1 MNWTKYFN
9 TDILF
14 IDDNSYLSK
23 LNLLTKKNYLDT
35 LKIKEEVF
43 LKELEELKE
52 MTLSK
57 INIEHYKSKNS
68 LQLLEAQKNIILTL
82 NRYCLKL
89 NKIDFNFII
98 NSLNY
103 ILEISNILKKRTKQT
118 DIVLVAKDTI
128 QRCSYKFCKF
138 KENCTYNYS
147 HRKNVCY
154 QDHYVHNMVIC
165 DLNQIIN
172 FISKNSDTLQLND
185 FSKSINT
192 ISFVINH
199 MYKELNSRCLYIK
212 LDKEIE
218 KEHISKNKINR
229 FKK

>member
-9 TDILF
+9 KDIHF
-14 IDDNSYLSK
+14 IDEKSYLSN

-35 LKIKEEVF
+35 LKIKEVQF
-43 LKELEELKE
+43 LKELEELKI
-52 MTLSK
+52 MTNNEFNL
-57 INIEHYKSKNS
+57 HGYKSRNS
-68 LQLLEAQKNIILTL
+68 LQLLEDQKNIITTL

-89 NKIDFNFII
+89 NMIDFNFII
-98 NSLNY
+98 NTLNY
-103 ILEISNILKKRTKQT
+103 LLKISIILKDRLKQK
-118 DIVLVAKDTI
+118 DIVLLAKDNI

-165 DLNQIIN
+165 DLNQIIS
-172 FISKNSDTLQLND
+172 FISKNKNNGSLQLND

-199 MYKELNSRCLYIK
+199 MYKELNTRCLYIK
-212 LDKEIE
+212 LTNEIE
-218 KEHISKNKINR
+218 KEHISKHK
-229 FKK
+229 

>member
-1 MNWTKYFN
+1 MDWTTYFN
-9 TDILF
+9 KDILF
-14 IDDNSYLSK
+14 IDNNSYISN
-23 LNLLTKKNYLDT
+23 LNLLAKKNYLDT
-35 LKIKEEVF
+35 LKMKELQF
-43 LKELEELKE
+43 LKELEELKK
-52 MTLSK
+52 MT
-57 INIEHYKSKNS
+57 INEFNLECYKPKNS
-68 LQLLEAQKNIILTL
+68 LQLLEEQKNIILTL

-89 NKIDFNFII
+89 NKIDFDFII
-98 NSLNY
+98 NTLNY
-103 ILEISNILKKRTKQT
+103 LLKISLILKGRLNQK
-118 DIVLVAKDTI
+118 DVVLVAKDNI

-147 HRKNVCY
+147 HKKNVCY

-172 FISKNSDTLQLND
+172 FILKNKDSDKLQLND

-218 KEHISKNKINR
+218 REHISKHK
-229 FKK
+229 

>member
-1 MNWTKYFN
+1 MDWTKYFN
-9 TDILF
+9 KDILF
-14 IDDNSYLSK
+14 IDENSYLSN

-35 LKIKEEVF
+35 LKMKELQF
-43 LKELEELKE
+43 LKELEELKKVTVNE
-52 MTLSK
+52 FNLEYY
-57 INIEHYKSKNS
+57 NSKNS
-68 LQLLEAQKNIILTL
+68 LQLLEDQKNIIVTL

-89 NKIDFNFII
+89 HKIDFDFII
-98 NSLNY
+98 NTLNY
-103 ILEISNILKKRTKQT
+103 LLKISVILKERLNQK
-118 DIVLVAKDTI
+118 DIVLVSKDNI

-147 HRKNVCY
+147 HKKNVCY

-172 FISKNSDTLQLND
+172 FILKNKDKDTLQLND

-212 LDKEIE
+212 LGKEIE
-218 KEHISKNKINR
+218 REHISKHK
-229 FKK
+229 

>member
-1 MNWTKYFN
+1 MDWTKYFN
-9 TDILF
+9 KDILI
-14 IDDNSYLSK
+14 IDEKSYLSK
-23 LNLLTKKNYLDT
+23 INLLNKKNYLDT
-35 LKIKEEVF
+35 LK
-43 LKELEELKE
+43 LKEVEFLNKLNELKQ
-52 MTLSK
+52 MTIKDFDS
-57 INIEHYKSKNS
+57 NYYNSRNS
-68 LQLLEAQKNIILTL
+68 LQLLEDQKNIIVTL

-89 NKIDFNFII
+89 HQIDFDFII
-98 NSLNY
+98 NTLNY
-103 ILEISNILKKRTKQT
+103 LLKISTILKNRLHQK
-118 DIVLVAKDTI
+118 DIVLVAKDNI

-147 HRKNVCY
+147 HKKNVCY

-165 DLNQIIN
+165 DLQQIIN
-172 FISKNSDTLQLND
+172 FISKNKDSDSLQLND

-218 KEHISKNKINR
+218 KEHVSKHK
-229 FKK
+229 

>member
-1 MNWTKYFN
+1 MDWTKYFN
-9 TDILF
+9 KDILF
-14 IDDNSYLSK
+14 IDNNSYISN
-23 LNLLTKKNYLDT
+23 LNLLAKKNYLDT
-35 LKIKEEVF
+35 LKMKELQF
-43 LKELEELKE
+43 LKELEELKK
-52 MTLSK
+52 MT
-57 INIEHYKSKNS
+57 INEFNLECYKPKNS
-68 LQLLEAQKNIILTL
+68 LQLLEEQKNIILTL

-89 NKIDFNFII
+89 NKIDFDFII
-98 NSLNY
+98 NTLNY
-103 ILEISNILKKRTKQT
+103 LLKISLILKGRLNQK
-118 DIVLVAKDTI
+118 DVVLVAKDNI

-147 HRKNVCY
+147 HKKNVCY

-172 FISKNSDTLQLND
+172 FILKNKDSDKLHLND

-218 KEHISKNKINR
+218 REHISKHK
-229 FKK
+229 

>member
-1 MNWTKYFN
+1 MDWTTYFN
-9 TDILF
+9 KDILF
-14 IDDNSYLSK
+14 IDNNSYISN
-23 LNLLTKKNYLDT
+23 LNLLAKKNYLDT
-35 LKIKEEVF
+35 LKMKELQF
-43 LKELEELKE
+43 LKELEELKK
-52 MTLSK
+52 MT
-57 INIEHYKSKNS
+57 INEFNLECYKPKNS
-68 LQLLEAQKNIILTL
+68 LQLLEEQKNIILTL

-89 NKIDFNFII
+89 NKIDFDFII
-98 NSLNY
+98 NTLNY
-103 ILEISNILKKRTKQT
+103 LLKISLILKGRLNQK
-118 DIVLVAKDTI
+118 DVVLVAKDNI

-147 HRKNVCY
+147 HKKNVCY

-172 FISKNSDTLQLND
+172 FILKNKDSDKLHLND

-218 KEHISKNKINR
+218 REHISKHK
-229 FKK
+229 